1 MKIYELLQGSLLIK
15 QLSKFGFVGI
25 LNAIVSYSVF
35 FILLTWINYM
45 VSLLIAHII
54 GVINSYVWN
63 KYWTFKTEK
72 IQLKE
77 FVKFNF
83 VYVVVFV
90 VNALFLVFL
99 VETLEI
105 NPKIG
110 QLLIIPITT
119 MISFTGHKYWSFTEK

>member
-1 MKIYELLQGSLLIK
+1 MKLLQESLLIK

-35 FILLTWINYM
+35 FILLVWFNYL
-45 VSLLIAHII
+45 VSLLIAHIV
-54 GVINSYVWN
+54 GVMNSYVWN

-72 IQLKE
+72 IQIKE
-77 FVKFNF
+77 FIKFNF
-83 VYVVVFV
+83 VYVIVFV
-90 VNALFLVFL
+90 VNAIFLVFL
-99 VETLEI
+99 VETLKF

-119 MISFTGHKYWSFTEK
+119 IISFTGHKYWSFNGK